1 MISIRKGDIVKID
14 FPFSDGIG
22 TKPRPALVI
31 SNEEIHKTG
40 DVLVVQISSKE
51 KSDSLSLPINDGD
64 LTIALPLRSYIRIYK
79 IFVVES
85 EMISDVLSS
94 LSPEKYREVTER
106 ITQLIK

>member
-1 MISIRKGDIVKID
+1 MISVRKGDIVRID

-31 SNEEIHKTG
+31 SNEAIHKTG
-40 DVLVVQISSKE
+40 DVSVVQISSKE

-64 LTIALPLRSYIRIYK
+64 LTIALPLKSYIRIYK